1 MYLNTEYHKRAAVR
15 CHEFVRNFEKG
26 TDIYKLI
33 NSQHRKTCEEN
44 RKRLKP
50 IVETVIFC
58 GQNNVALRGNDD
70 SGELDLTKPKAGEGN
85 FRRLLRFRAI
95 QSGDT
100 NLEEHIKSSPRN
112 GCYTSGDIQN
122 QVLECVGAELRQT
135 IVSRV
140 KEAGFYVIMADETT
154 DISAV
159 EQLSLCLRYY
169 DCNKKTICEDFVC
182 FLDVLDKEYS
192 SNPSEVDVNQDTIP
206 MTMDD
211 FLQRCEE
218 ENQNAF
224 EIEEPKLTGKVI
236 GKAIVKEIEKCGLS
250 PSAAVA

>member
-1 MYLNTEYHKRAAVR
+1 VLSQTKQANYRTGAILGKLVTKPLCRYDRLTGPTGDFNVHLNTEYFKRAAVR

-44 RKRLKP
+44 RNRLKP

-100 NLEEHIKSSPRN
+100 NLEEHIRSSPRN

-182 FLDVLDKEYS
+182 FLDVR
-192 SNPSEVDVNQDTIP
+192 IP
-206 MTMDD
+206 
-211 FLQRCEE
+211 
-218 ENQNAF
+218 A
-224 EIEEPKLTGKVI
+224 IPAKL
-236 GKAIVKEIEKCGLS
+236 L
-250 PSAAVA
+250 